1 MGTLQN
7 RVNQVVFDTAFGGL
21 SAAEAADLILG
32 LRKLSA
38 EQAEALRMAEGT
50 GGYGLRF
57 DPCPVGHVGFS
68 PVETRGTGNHGW
80 HRLVPAT
87 AECRRL
93 VNAARRAAF
102 ADRIGAPRAVAD
114 RIFSEL
120 RGHGAA
126 LAAAVAVWPILSGS
140 PELSNRALRE
150 AGFRPGH
157 PYEGLAIKAVR
168 EALKVACAA

>member
-1 MGTLQN
+1 MSALHHKT
-7 RVNQVVFDTAFGGL
+7 NQESFNVAFGGL
-21 SAAEAADLILG
+21 SASEAADLILG
-32 LRKLSA
+32 RRELSA
-38 EQAEALRMAEGT
+38 EQAEVLRLAEGT
-50 GGYGLRF
+50 GAYGLRF
-57 DPCPVGHVGFS
+57 DPCPVGHVGFAT
-68 PVETRGTGNHGW
+68 VGTKGTGNSGW

-87 AECRRL
+87 AECRRI
-93 VNAARRAAF
+93 VNAARRAEF
-102 ADRIGAPRAVAD
+102 ARRLGAPKSVAD
-114 RIFSEL
+114 RLFSEL

-168 EALKVACAA
+168 AVLGTP